1 MQRFKF
7 QGGRLMKAGD
17 GRNGDG
23 WFATE
28 AEAREWARPKPREQ
42 AMAERVPAKS
52 ATIPASISAPF
63 DWSRKWM
70 TVKSDLRALGFAGD
84 TKAEAIEWAHE
95 NGVEAPS

>member
-28 AEAREWARPKPREQ
+28 AEAREWARPKPRG
-42 AMAERVPAKS
+42 

-63 DWSRKWM
+63 DWNRKWM
-70 TVKSDLRALGFAGD
+70 AVKSDLRALGFTGD
-84 TKAEAIEWAHE
+84 TKAEAIDWAHE
-95 NGVEAPS
+95 NDVEGP